1 DLREGGEL
9 ALRRTATVVD
19 DAGAHH
25 DTERLVGREART
37 ADPNELP
44 VDEPVGRRHLEW
56 MALRVEPVAWA
67 EQTDPGDGLVRGRL
81 VGRAIGLLVG
91 RVVGLLLVDC
101 ELATA
106 AVASSL
112 AASGDVH
119 DRQRR
124 DQ

>member
-1 DLREGGEL
+1 ERHRGDARLVVVGEGTHRDHTGGRKLLGRGRRAVDLVGAHPDEATHRELDLEGAVGPGGDLREGGEL

-56 MALRVEPVAWA
+56 MALRV
-67 EQTDPGDGLVRGRL
+67 
-81 VGRAIGLLVG
+81 
-91 RVVGLLLVDC
+91 
-101 ELATA
+101 
-106 AVASSL
+106 
-112 AASGDVH
+112 
-119 DRQRR
+119 
-124 DQ
+124 